1 MVLEHDQDARTL
13 AKARGMRPLQDITT
27 ALGLM
32 NVLYLKGFLQLEL
45 QCIKVYEPSLDRDRR
60 GLPVPSS
67 LTSVCPQLI
76 TTNIKMFVPVGR
88 LPECWTI

>member
-45 QCIKVYEPSLDRDRR
+45 QCIKVYELPIDGDCR
-60 GLPVPSS
+60 GLSFPGS
-67 LTSVCPQLI
+67 LTWVC
-76 TTNIKMFVPVGR
+76 T
-88 LPECWTI
+88 